1 MTSPEFESEQSA
13 KIDGQEAGDNLETRP
28 KRSGRGPFNK
38 GRGRRPRDENVS
50 VGDQPAGENQ
60 DIEAGADE
68 QVLAEGDQATRPH
81 RGQRPPRGD
90 RGDKFARGQRNKGNN
105 GDRGNHQPRH
115 QEPKVSPVSEESQAL
130 FASVVSGEFDATLD
144 TPEVEAEVTHDMVA
158 QTLAELESEPHSS
171 ESETKEA
178 HAEEEA
184 MPGLQFSSVDELPL
198 SLRDEVWSD
207 LDDVDEEGFDE
218 DTVKLHKVLAD
229 AGMGSRRDMEDLII
243 QGRVSVN
250 GMPAHIG
257 QRVGPTDQV
266 RINGKMVHR
275 KIQTKPPRVILY
287 HKPAGEIVSQSDPEG
302 RPTVFDRLPKAKQ
315 GRWIAVGRLDFNTE
329 GLLLFTTSGELA
341 NRLMHPRYGVERE
354 YAARILGDLEPE
366 QEKLLKTG
374 INLDDGV
381 AKFLRLV
388 SGGGEGANRWYH
400 VALTEGRNREVRRM
414 FEAVGH
420 IVSRLIR
427 TRYGLFVLPPRL
439 RRGRWEEVPSDQIV
453 QLMKMAGLK
462 VPQGMGEKSRR
473 DPREGGNRAQREHS
487 GGQPDPMQTSVSYWG
502 SKDALRQASNTNRF
516 AQGHADDRG
525 GRYKGNNGGGRGKP
539 GHGGKSGHGKPG
551 QGGRSGGFGQRRD
564 EDSQAGVH
572 HGSAFGGGAD
582 KPRSGQKFGKKGPGQ
597 GGSRSGQG
605 QNRSPGGKPGGKFGK
620 KFSKPS

>member
-1 MTSPEFESEQSA
+1 MTTPEFESDKPSSSVVSEGKESA
-13 KIDGQEAGDNLETRP
+13 NTAGGQEGGERRP
-28 KRSGRGPFNK
+28 KRFGRGPYNK
-38 GRGRRPRDENVS
+38 GRGKPRAK
-50 VGDQPAGENQ
+50 PT
-60 DIEAGADE
+60 
-68 QVLAEGDQATRPH
+68 AEGDAVEGAESAPVVEGESVVGAE
-81 RGQRPPRGD
+81 GQRPERRG
-90 RGDKFARGQRNKGNN
+90 
-105 GDRGNHQPRH
+105 PRH
-115 QEPKVSPVSEESQAL
+115 QRHERSERTQRHQQAPKANPLAEESQAL
-130 FASVVSGEFDATLD
+130 FASVVSGEFDAALD
-144 TPEVEAEVTHDMVA
+144 APEAEPEVTHEMVA
-158 QTLAELESEPHSS
+158 QTLAEIAEEDR
-171 ESETKEA
+171 E
-178 HAEEEA
+178 HAEDGAEKELATEEEV
-184 MPGLQFSSVDELPL
+184 MPTLQFSSVDELPL

-275 KIQTKPPRVILY
+275 KIATKPPRVIMY

-354 YAARILGDLEPE
+354 YAARILGELDPE
-366 QEKLLKTG
+366 QEKQLKTG
-374 INLDDGV
+374 VQLDDGV
-381 AKFLRLV
+381 AKFLRLIA
-388 SGGGEGANRWYH
+388 GGGEGANRWYH

-420 IVSRLIR
+420 VVSRLIR

-462 VPQGMGEKSRR
+462 VPQGMGDKPRR
-473 DPREGGNRAQREHS
+473 DPRDGRGHRSESG

-502 SKDALRQASNTNRF
+502 SKDALRQASSRSF
-516 AQGHADDRG
+516 AQGHGDERG
-525 GRYKGNNGGGRGKP
+525 GSKHKGKGHRSNAGGRP
-539 GHGGKSGHGKPG
+539 H
-551 QGGRSGGFGQRRD
+551 QGRSGGGQGQGQGRRFD

-572 HGSAFGGGAD
+572 HGSGFGSAAD

-597 GGSRSGQG
+597 GAHRSGAGKNRG
-605 QNRSPGGKPGGKFGK
+605 QSAKPGAKFGK
-620 KFSKPS
+620 KFTKS

>member
-1 MTSPEFESEQSA
+1 MTTPEFESDKPSSPVVSE
-13 KIDGQEAGDNLETRP
+13 GQESANTAGGQEGGERRP
-28 KRSGRGPFNK
+28 KRFGRGPYNK
-38 GRGRRPRDENVS
+38 GRGKPRAK
-50 VGDQPAGENQ
+50 PA
-60 DIEAGADE
+60 
-68 QVLAEGDQATRPH
+68 AEGEAVVGAESVPVVEGGGVVGVE
-81 RGQRPPRGD
+81 GQRPERRG
-90 RGDKFARGQRNKGNN
+90 
-105 GDRGNHQPRH
+105 PRH
-115 QEPKVSPVSEESQAL
+115 QRHERSERTQRHQQAPKANPLAEESQAL
-130 FASVVSGEFDATLD
+130 FASVVSGEFDAALD
-144 TPEVEAEVTHDMVA
+144 APEAEPEVTHEMVA
-158 QTLAELESEPHSS
+158 QTLAEIAEEDREHA
-171 ESETKEA
+171 EDGAEKELA
-178 HAEEEA
+178 AEEEV
-184 MPGLQFSSVDELPL
+184 MPTLQFSSVDELPL

-275 KIQTKPPRVILY
+275 KIATKPPRVIMY

-302 RPTVFDRLPKAKQ
+302 RATVFDRLPKAKQ

-354 YAARILGDLEPE
+354 YAARILGELDPE
-366 QEKLLKTG
+366 QEKQLKTG
-374 INLDDGV
+374 VQLDDGV
-381 AKFLRLV
+381 AKFLRLIA
-388 SGGGEGANRWYH
+388 GGGEGANRWYH

-420 IVSRLIR
+420 VVSRLIR

-462 VPQGMGEKSRR
+462 VPQGMGDKPRR
-473 DPREGGNRAQREHS
+473 DPRDGRGHRSESG

-502 SKDALRQASNTNRF
+502 SKDALRQASSRSF
-516 AQGHADDRG
+516 AQGHGDERG
-525 GRYKGNNGGGRGKP
+525 GSKHKGKGHRSNTGGRP
-539 GHGGKSGHGKPG
+539 H
-551 QGGRSGGFGQRRD
+551 QGRSGGGQGQGRRFD

-572 HGSAFGGGAD
+572 HGSGFGSAAD

-597 GGSRSGQG
+597 GAHRSGAGKNRG
-605 QNRSPGGKPGGKFGK
+605 QSAKPGA
-620 KFSKPS
+620 KFSKKFTKS

>member
-1 MTSPEFESEQSA
+1 MTTPEFESDKPSSPVVSE
-13 KIDGQEAGDNLETRP
+13 GQESANTAGGQEGGERRP
-28 KRSGRGPFNK
+28 KRFGRGPYNK
-38 GRGRRPRDENVS
+38 GRGKPRAK
-50 VGDQPAGENQ
+50 PA
-60 DIEAGADE
+60 
-68 QVLAEGDQATRPH
+68 AEGEAVVGAESVPVVEGGGVVGVE
-81 RGQRPPRGD
+81 GQRPERRG
-90 RGDKFARGQRNKGNN
+90 
-105 GDRGNHQPRH
+105 PRH
-115 QEPKVSPVSEESQAL
+115 QRHERSERTQRHQQAPKANPLAEESQAL
-130 FASVVSGEFDATLD
+130 FASVVSGEFDAALD
-144 TPEVEAEVTHDMVA
+144 APEAEPEVTHEMVA
-158 QTLAELESEPHSS
+158 QTLAEIAEEDREHA
-171 ESETKEA
+171 EDGAEKELA
-178 HAEEEA
+178 AEEEV
-184 MPGLQFSSVDELPL
+184 MPTLQFSSVDELPL

-275 KIQTKPPRVILY
+275 KIATKPPRVIMY

-354 YAARILGDLEPE
+354 YAARILGELDPE
-366 QEKLLKTG
+366 QEKQLKTG
-374 INLDDGV
+374 VQLDDGV
-381 AKFLRLV
+381 AKFLRLIA
-388 SGGGEGANRWYH
+388 GGGEGANRWYH

-420 IVSRLIR
+420 VVSRLIR

-462 VPQGMGEKSRR
+462 VPQGMGDKPRR
-473 DPREGGNRAQREHS
+473 DPRDGRGHRSESG

-502 SKDALRQASNTNRF
+502 SKDALRQASSRSF
-516 AQGHADDRG
+516 AQGHGDERG
-525 GRYKGNNGGGRGKP
+525 GSKHKGKGHRSNTGGRP
-539 GHGGKSGHGKPG
+539 H
-551 QGGRSGGFGQRRD
+551 QGRSGGGQGQGRRFD

-572 HGSAFGGGAD
+572 HGSGFGSAAD

-597 GGSRSGQG
+597 GAHRSGAGKNRG
-605 QNRSPGGKPGGKFGK
+605 QSAKPGAKFGK
-620 KFSKPS
+620 KFTKS